1 MNETESAVEQVLAYL
16 ENRQYHALRQ
26 YLENEEAAD
35 VAGWFLEIPR
45 EYFLLLFRILPK
57 ELAAEVFVELEP
69 DVQETLLKAFSDEE
83 LGQVVERLFV
93 DDTVELIEECRQ
105 TSYTGSSPILH
116 RKSGVPSTRCCNIPE
131 TAQAAV

>member
-1 MNETESAVEQVLAYL
+1 MNETESAVEQVLSYL

-45 EYFLLLFRILPK
+45 EYSLLLFRILPK

-69 DVQETLLKAFSDEE
+69 DVQERLLKAFSDEE

-93 DDTVELIEECRQ
+93 DDTVELIEEM
-105 TSYTGSSPILH
+105 PANVVH
-116 RKSGVPSTRCCNIPE
+116 RIIANTTPE
-131 TAQAAV
+131 KRSAVNALLQYQIGRAHV

>member
-1 MNETESAVEQVLAYL
+1 MNETESAVEQVLSYL

-57 ELAAEVFVELEP
+57 ELAA
-69 DVQETLLKAFSDEE
+69 
-83 LGQVVERLFV
+83 
-93 DDTVELIEECRQ
+93 
-105 TSYTGSSPILH
+105 
-116 RKSGVPSTRCCNIPE
+116 
-131 TAQAAV
+131 